1 MNEKVIVSQ
10 IEKLLSSY
18 NKLMESNSYSHSNI
32 KEMREILKKIQKSL

>member
-18 NKLMESNSYSHSNI
+18 NKLKESNSYDCSNI